1 MMDVVVF
8 KDLIRMKCE
17 ASCLIGNDLFRTFA
31 QLSCFFFF
39 LRSRIKILVSIQVE
53 NHSADKFHRLFLFS
67 LLFTI
72 RMLLR
77 CSKNI
82 LQRVTTGITFR
93 DLCYK
98 MFSFDLIACRAEIIA
113 ADFICN
119 HLKSEK

>member
-8 KDLIRMKCE
+8 EDSIRMKCE

-39 LRSRIKILVSIQVE
+39 LRSRIKVLVSIQVE

-72 RMLLR
+72 RMLL
-77 CSKNI
+77 
-82 LQRVTTGITFR
+82 
-93 DLCYK
+93 
-98 MFSFDLIACRAEIIA
+98 
-113 ADFICN
+113 
-119 HLKSEK
+119 